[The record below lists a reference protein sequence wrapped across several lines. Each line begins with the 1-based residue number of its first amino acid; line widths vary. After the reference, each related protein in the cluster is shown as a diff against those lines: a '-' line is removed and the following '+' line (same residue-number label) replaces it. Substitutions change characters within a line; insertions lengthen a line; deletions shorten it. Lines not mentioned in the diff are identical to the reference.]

1 MRVVHE
7 WSARLYCRLDEYD
20 SCIADVGGTD
30 MRKVILLL
38 CIAFSVVDTAAAD
51 PITVT
56 FEGTLDRLDPPEA
69 GHGRAN
75 PFGLGDPFRFAI
87 TFNQPT
93 STEIMVVPPNPDIG
107 LTATAAFFSEKPGSF
122 TATVGETR
130 LSGSALVSGGVRH
143 DISDDFM
150 NLIIEA
156 SDADPDTQGFDYFI
170 SGMGQWL
177 STAEWPTDVAGA
189 FRMAPQH
196 EFLIAD
202 IDRSARFASGP
213 FTHVTQTPAAPVPEP
228 TTLLMLGSGVLGVAG
243 ARRWRQRKA

>member
-1 MRVVHE
+1 
-7 WSARLYCRLDEYD
+7 
-20 SCIADVGGTD
+20 

-38 CIAFSVVDTAAAD
+38 GIAFSIVTTAAAD
-51 PITVT
+51 PITLT
-56 FEGTLDRLDPPEA
+56 FEGTLSSLDPPSE
-69 GHGRAN
+69 GHGRVN
-75 PFGLGDPFRFAI
+75 PFRLGDPFHFAL

-93 STEIMVVPPNPDIG
+93 STEITVVPPNPDIG
-107 LTATAAFFSEKPGSF
+107 LTATASFFEKPGSF
-122 TATVGETR
+122 TATVGENR

-143 DISDDFM
+143 DISDDFIG
-150 NLIIEA
+150 LIVEA

-177 STAEWPTDVAGA
+177 STAEWPTDVAAA

-213 FTHVTQTPAAPVPEP
+213 FTQVTQTPAAPVPEP
-228 TTLLMLGSGVLGVAG
+228 TSLLLLGTGLACLS
-243 ARRWRQRKA
+243 ARRWRQRKAS